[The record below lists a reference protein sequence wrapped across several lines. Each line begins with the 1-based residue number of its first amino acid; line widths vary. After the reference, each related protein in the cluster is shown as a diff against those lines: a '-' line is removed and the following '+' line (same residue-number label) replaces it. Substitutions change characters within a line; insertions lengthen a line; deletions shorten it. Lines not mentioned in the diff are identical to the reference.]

1 MGEQGATLTC
11 LLVLSQA
18 QAPCVCRANVEG
30 PSCDRCKPGFWG
42 LSPSNPEGCT
52 RECALEGEYWG
63 IGVPWGTV
71 PVSVSWRECWGT
83 GVPGEARVPEY
94 AVEAV
99 VGYGVPRGI
108 VPMSVP

>member
-11 LLVLSQA
+11 CLVLSQA

-52 RECALEGEYWG
+52 RECALEGVLGYRDSLGDCTHECILEGVLGYRGSWG
-63 IGVPWGTV
+63 G
-71 PVSVSWRECWGT
+71 
-83 GVPGEARVPEY
+83 
-94 AVEAV
+94 
-99 VGYGVPRGI
+99 
-108 VPMSVP
+108 